1 MIGKKKKGN
10 RRDDTKYRAALEG
23 KKIPILTLDNKWHK
37 LIARLGTTTEI
48 MRLTEKLNELLK
60 RQGKVNNEL
69 KDIHRVKKKLMENIV
84 ASMDEIEN
92 EDPLVDK
99 KMDESRRLIE
109 ECNLKMSRYRDEN
122 LELPREIDDVNYRL
136 MLATMDLCYDR
147 LRQNT
152 KVIHEIDD
160 WLTKTRI
167 ELKKQVLKKQ
177 DSETVNFELYSYM
190 HDIFGSRVI
199 EIFDMEY
206 NPAQHRH
213 EGKKDK

>member
-1 MIGKKKKGN
+1 MIGKRKKGN
-10 RRDDTKYRAALEG
+10 KQDDRKYRAALEG
-23 KKIPILTLDNKWHK
+23 RKIPILTLDNKWHK
-37 LIARLGTTTEI
+37 LIARLGATAEI
-48 MRLTEKLNELLK
+48 TRLAESLNDLLK
-60 RQGKVNNEL
+60 RQGKVNTEL
-69 KDIHRVKKKLMENIV
+69 KDIHRLKKKLMENIV
-84 ASMDEIEN
+84 ASMDEIET
-92 EDPLVDK
+92 EDPFVDK
-99 KMDESRRLIE
+99 KMEESRRLIE
-109 ECNLKMSRYRDEN
+109 ECNLKMGRYRDEN
-122 LELPREIDDVNYRL
+122 LELPKEIDAINYKL

-152 KVIHEIDD
+152 KVIHEIDE

-206 NPAQHRH
+206 NPAQNRP
-213 EGKKDK
+213 EVKKSK